1 MMRKT
6 HIKSLLTALLLC
18 ILPFLAAEAATT
30 KTTNSASAMVDKLV
44 ARINAA
50 PALSATFTIDGH
62 SGKMTMAGQ
71 MFTFECNGMR
81 VYFDGKTQWTHS
93 IADREVTI
101 VEPTAS
107 ELAEVNPL
115 VILGSI
121 NKVFAATKVNSG
133 TVRLTPKKGKKSDIA
148 ELLVTFN
155 SAGTW
160 PTAINMVATGGTV
173 KIQSLKFTTS
183 KTKPQRSAFQYK
195 ATKGVTVNDLR

>member
-1 MMRKT
+1 MKKT
-6 HIKSLLTALLLC
+6 HILSAITAFLLC
-18 ILPFLAAEAATT
+18 ILPLVAKAATT
-30 KTTNSASAMVDKLV
+30 TTNSASAMVDKLV
-44 ARINAA
+44 ARVNAT
-50 PALSATFTIDGH
+50 PSLSATFTIDGH
-62 SGKMTMAGQ
+62 AGKMTMSGQ

-101 VEPTAS
+101 VEPTAA

-115 VILGSI
+115 MILGSI
-121 NKVFAATKVNSG
+121 NKVFAATKVNAT
-133 TVRLTPKKGKKSDIA
+133 TVRLIPKKGKNSDIA
-148 ELLVTFN
+148 ELIVTFN

-173 KIQSLKFTTS
+173 KIQSLKFTAS

-195 ATKGVTVNDLR
+195 ATKGLTVTDLR